1 MATAVQIELRVDEN
15 GAVTG
20 LRAFDSE
27 IKRTTNNIRV
37 MGEEGNRAGKKV
49 RGGMQDADKAVLTTK
64 DNAKLLTQEFGI
76 HMPKAMLKVIAHSE
90 LLGGAI
96 NAVSSGLI
104 ALGAAGIIV
113 NMAREVYDLYEKW
126 LDVGSAARE
135 YQEELK
141 KQKAE
146 AFIDVH
152 SIETARDRIR
162 EAKDEAKS
170 FGDASKALQSAG
182 FAQFIGGLGSGNA
195 SLAGAGFGT
204 LLSAKKLADTGVES
218 QKQADKISDKY
229 GALQHK
235 QALAEIELVHSS
247 DGRLRNEA
255 KITAEFNKQLAIN
268 AENAKFSRYL
278 DSLRGNKTPSDAAST
293 EQRTADQLA
302 LAKAGTD
309 LFNLRR
315 EQTNAIVRMQNDAV
329 NAGLRGELLALA
341 QRRQAYD
348 EFVRQYGS
356 STAARK
362 AIDDRYF
369 NDLARRVEEY
379 ERQGRKAQQDSAAAG
394 LTGIS
399 AVQARGAARVADI
412 NEAFKT
418 AGYENIDRSDA
429 RGQEAYARAVTERD
443 HQIATAQQQT
453 LQEMQREQETFH
465 KQIDDLS
472 EQSTMRQVS
481 GFAKIYAEGDKALR
495 DLQRRFDETYGKMRL
510 DNPEAVKVFQQGQA
524 DLARAKSGVAAD
536 TNSQVQDLAQ
546 KNANETLRIETEAQ
560 QKVQALHHDQTSA
573 LYSEYNA
580 RVAAYDEMLRKQEI
594 SQDDYNRRVAAA
606 GRELN
611 AELAQQAKETR
622 DKLAGELEQFFDNP
636 QQFFQ
641 RAAKRAMAE
650 SAATI
655 LLQLRSKI
663 AGQGPGQGSGD
674 RPWSELPTDRYGV
687 PDILGGLFHRN
698 KQTASA
704 FLFQVRISVP
714 AYPACS
720 LPARESSR
728 SRPLRSRS
736 DRRIC

>member
-49 RGGMQDADKAVLTTK
+49 RGGMQDADKSVLTTK

-76 HMPKAMLKVIAHSE
+76 HMPKAMLKVISHSE

-170 FGDASKALQSAG
+170 FGDASKAMQSAG
-182 FAQFIGGLGSGNA
+182 FAQFVGGLAGGNA

-255 KITAEFNKQLAIN
+255 KVTAELNKQLAVN

-278 DSLRGNKTPSDAAST
+278 DSLRGNKTPTDAAST

-481 GFAKIYAEGDKALR
+481 GLRRSMPKATKLCVSCSVGSMKR
-495 DLQRRFDETYGKMRL
+495 T
-510 DNPEAVKVFQQGQA
+510 
-524 DLARAKSGVAAD
+524 ARCAS
-536 TNSQVQDLAQ
+536 
-546 KNANETLRIETEAQ
+546 
-560 QKVQALHHDQTSA
+560 
-573 LYSEYNA
+573 
-580 RVAAYDEMLRKQEI
+580 
-594 SQDDYNRRVAAA
+594 
-606 GRELN
+606 
-611 AELAQQAKETR
+611 
-622 DKLAGELEQFFDNP
+622 
-636 QQFFQ
+636 
-641 RAAKRAMAE
+641 
-650 SAATI
+650 TI
-655 LLQLRSKI
+655 
-663 AGQGPGQGSGD
+663 P
-674 RPWSELPTDRYGV
+674 RP
-687 PDILGGLFHRN
+687 
-698 KQTASA
+698 
-704 FLFQVRISVP
+704 
-714 AYPACS
+714 
-720 LPARESSR
+720 
-728 SRPLRSRS
+728 
-736 DRRIC
+736 